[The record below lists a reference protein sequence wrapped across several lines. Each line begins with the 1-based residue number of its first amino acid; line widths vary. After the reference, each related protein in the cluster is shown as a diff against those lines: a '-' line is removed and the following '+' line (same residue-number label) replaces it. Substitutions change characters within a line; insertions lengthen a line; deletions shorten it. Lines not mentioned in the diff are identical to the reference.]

1 MKMHSYNLSLKWR
14 FSATVL
20 VGYCLLTGCSAQSES
35 HHDSDSVAAAASE
48 ENFSADNDIAMTVSS
63 IADAINVGEPLDT
76 AEYNFEGVLT
86 DGYGTPLYTDIQG
99 APGEWEVSVVSHDEA
114 RIRNIY
120 VGDLLPDSLMSY
132 ILHSLS
138 IPEDRMIY
146 TDRPEEGPGYEEGD
160 TEETV
165 YDLGNGELCFLTK
178 LATAPGGQEGPL
190 MSITLRHVK
199 NHRSIANK
207 GLSHRHKRHV
217 RA

>member
-1 MKMHSYNLSLKWR
+1 MGLKWCV
-14 FSATVL
+14 SATMIA
-20 VGYCLLTGCSAQSES
+20 GGCLFIGCSKQGETQ
-35 HHDSDSVAAAASE
+35 HDTDTSVLTEDA
-48 ENFSADNDIAMTVSS
+48 FSADNDIAMTVSS

-86 DGYGTPLYTDIQG
+86 DGYGTPLYTDVQG
-99 APGEWEVSVVSHDEA
+99 APGEWEVRVIGPDEA

-138 IPEDRMIY
+138 IPQERMIY

-160 TEETV
+160 SEETV
-165 YDLGNGELCFLTK
+165 YDLGNGELCFLTR

-190 MSITLRHVK
+190 MSITLRHIK
-199 NHRSIANK
+199 NQRGARTSGWRQSAA
-207 GLSHRHKRHV
+207 V
-217 RA
+217 R